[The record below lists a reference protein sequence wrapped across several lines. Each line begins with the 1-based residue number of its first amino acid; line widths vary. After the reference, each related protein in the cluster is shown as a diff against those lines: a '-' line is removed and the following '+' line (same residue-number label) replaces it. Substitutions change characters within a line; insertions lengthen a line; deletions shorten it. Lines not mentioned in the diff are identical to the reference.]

1 MEELIKNIKEMGMDW
16 FIETLRV
23 WPDVTDL
30 DNIDE
35 VAEDLNDFLIE
46 EMSIANQ

>member
-1 MEELIKNIKEMGMDW
+1 MEELIKNIKEMGLDW

-30 DNIDE
+30 DNLDE
-35 VAEDLNDFLIE
+35 VVEELNDCLIE
-46 EMSIANQ
+46 EMSIASQ